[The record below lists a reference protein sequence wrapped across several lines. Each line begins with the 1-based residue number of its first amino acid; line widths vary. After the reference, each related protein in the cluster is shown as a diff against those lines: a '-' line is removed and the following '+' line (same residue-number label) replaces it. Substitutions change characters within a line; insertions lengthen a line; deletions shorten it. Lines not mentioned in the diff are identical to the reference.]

1 VAVLTGTAIKEAVR
15 AGRIKIDPFDESL
28 VNPNSVDVRLGPKL
42 LYKSIG
48 CAETN
53 FVNPWMGE
61 CKWNEWDLNDKEFV
75 IDRNLVVL
83 ASTIE
88 RTYTPFHVPM
98 IEGKSSL
105 GRQFVS
111 PHFTAGFGDVGFN
124 GEWCLEIHSLLPF
137 TLTAGMRIGQIVFHT
152 FEGDTTINYGNTGR
166 YNGQS
171 GPTPARKEK
180 AK

>member
-1 VAVLTGTAIKEAVR
+1 VAVLTGTAIKEAIR
-15 AGRIKIDPFDESL
+15 DGRIRIDPFDESL
-28 VNPNSVDVRLGPKL
+28 INPNSVDVRLGPKL
-42 LYKSIG
+42 LYKSINS
-48 CAETN
+48 AESY

-61 CKWNEWDLNDKEFV
+61 LSWSEWDLSDKPFV
-75 IDRNLVVL
+75 VDRTLVVL
-83 ASTIE
+83 GSTVE

-137 TLTAGMRIGQIVFHT
+137 TMTAGMRIGQIVFHT
-152 FEGDTTINYGNTGR
+152 IEGDTSINYGNTGR

-180 AK
+180 LK